1 MVSERLLDAA
11 QPPCAS
17 LTLGMM
23 WWTWLRHSSWG
34 AVCNIST
41 SSRGQG
47 GAADG
52 PEAPPERAPS
62 GANAPARARCARV
75 RQCAEGGGAHG
86 ARNRHLTLT

>member
-1 MVSERLLDAA
+1 MSEHLLDAA

-52 PEAPPERAPS
+52 PEAPPERAVRAVLTRQRARAACGCAGMPRAA
-62 GANAPARARCARV
+62 GRTAPAT
-75 RQCAEGGGAHG
+75 GID
-86 ARNRHLTLT
+86 LT